1 MQHFLAT
8 NYRTSINGSIDSL
21 VVTRLV
27 IERSRVRVLAG
38 AFSPGSTFC
47 ADSYTGIQFH
57 PCHHV
62 AHKIFQ
68 SCCQHA
74 ITKLIVLS
82 LQHFGGYLKKHYKRM
97 QSLGI
102 TCDMS
107 SESAQKKI
115 VLYKLKVI
123 NNNNKW
129 HLA

>member
-1 MQHFLAT
+1 
-8 NYRTSINGSIDSL
+8 
-21 VVTRLV
+21 
-27 IERSRVRVLAG
+27 
-38 AFSPGSTFC
+38 
-47 ADSYTGIQFH
+47 
-57 PCHHV
+57 
-62 AHKIFQ
+62 
-68 SCCQHA
+68 
-74 ITKLIVLS
+74 
-82 LQHFGGYLKKHYKRM
+82 M